1 MDGEQIAALLSR
13 SMGAMAPG
21 AGGEVGKAEELT
33 LLLLPREG
41 EEQEAKANKYVQGER
56 TITLQ
61 AIAAPAVRG
70 EGLGADVLGSAVDPS
85 YTPVV
90 SSLSEALA
98 GARQQVGGQAARHS
112 AEGGQRRG
120 QRHKQVPR
128 VVRMEQSKLGAMR
141 ISPRLRPLLGRTAAV
156 AAARAAEAEVA
167 VQVQVQEA

>member
-13 SMGAMAPG
+13 SMGAMAPS

-41 EEQEAKANKYVQGER
+41 EAEANKYVQGEL

-70 EGLGADVLGSAVDPS
+70 EGLGAGVLGSAVDPS

-98 GARQQVGGQAARHS
+98 GARRQVGVQQTTRHS

-120 QRHKQVPR
+120 QRHKQVPM

-156 AAARAAEAEVA
+156 AAARAAEAEVTA
-167 VQVQVQEA
+167 QVQVQEA